1 MSSQVPMP
9 PQAVQRLA
17 GKETN
22 RLEGLAD
29 IIGVKLS
36 VADSGEAIF
45 IESLDGVAREVA
57 RRTLTVAANMSRP
70 FPENPRGLVGD
81 ISGRL
86 TAEIDE
92 LGVRAFK
99 ELEIPTSHA
108 EINRLVGRLRYR
120 TSYTQNQWQHAIEVG
135 FLCGL
140 LADEMGEDRAAA
152 RRAGLL
158 HDIGKAVSHEMDGS
172 HAVIGGDY
180 ARRLG
185 EKEEIANAIAAHHAD
200 EPCNSVIAYLTAAS
214 DALSGA
220 RPGARR
226 EIVETYGRRIE
237 DLEAIAHATHGVQ
250 RAFALQAG
258 RELRVFVD
266 GQKVTDLQARDISL
280 SIARRVEDELV
291 YPGQIRVTVIRQMRS
306 EAVAR

>member
-1 MSSQVPMP
+1 M
-9 PQAVQRLA
+9 
-17 GKETN
+17 
-22 RLEGLAD
+22 
-29 IIGVKLS
+29 
-36 VADSGEAIF
+36 
-45 IESLDGVAREVA
+45 
-57 RRTLTVAANMSRP
+57 
-70 FPENPRGLVGD
+70 
-81 ISGRL
+81 
-86 TAEIDE
+86 
-92 LGVRAFK
+92 
-99 ELEIPTSHA
+99 
-108 EINRLVGRLRYR
+108 
-120 TSYTQNQWQHAIEVG
+120 
-135 FLCGL
+135 
-140 LADEMGEDRAAA
+140 LADEMGEDRPAA

-180 ARRLG
+180 ARRLV
-185 EKEEIANAIAAHHAD
+185 EREIANAIAAHHAD
-200 EPCNSVIAYLTAAS
+200 EPCNSVIAFLTAAS

-220 RPGARR
+220 CPGARR
-226 EIVETYGRRIE
+226 EVVETYGSRIE
-237 DLEAIAHATHGVQ
+237 DLEAIAHATSGVQ